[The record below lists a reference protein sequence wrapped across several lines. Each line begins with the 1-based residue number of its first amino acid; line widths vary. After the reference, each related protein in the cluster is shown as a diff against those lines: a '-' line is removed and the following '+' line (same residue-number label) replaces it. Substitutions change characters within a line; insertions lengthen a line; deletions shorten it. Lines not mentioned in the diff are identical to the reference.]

1 MRRLVIAAMLVVAA
15 CGSGPPTV
23 PPTIHVPEPTRNPT
37 PELTVMPT
45 VTPVPTAAAAP
56 LVITGS
62 GDAVE
67 GPFDLAAG
75 FYRLDWV
82 IGGRHG
88 EECFV
93 ALDLQTVPDGVTVAS
108 TVSEMAPEGGTVEG
122 AKTFDVAGGSF
133 VMTVDGDDCDWTI
146 TATPLG

>member
-1 MRRLVIAAMLVVAA
+1 MKRLVILVALVVAA
-15 CGSGPPTV
+15 CGSGTPTV

-37 PELTVMPT
+37 PTLAAPT
-45 VTPVPTAAAAP
+45 VTPVPTPLPAP

-67 GPFDLAAG
+67 GPFELAAG

-93 ALDLQTVPDGVTVAS
+93 AIGIQTVPDGVTVAS